1 MSDPLIEELSPSY
14 FIDSDAPKI
23 IEFSRSIV
31 LNEVDPVRQAVAL
44 YYAVRD
50 GFRYDPYD
58 ISLDAEAFKASNI
71 LSSGKGWCVTKAILL
86 AACCRSL
93 GIPARLGFA
102 DVSNHL
108 STERMRQT
116 MQTNIFYWHGYTSLY
131 LQGKWVKATPAF
143 NIELC
148 RKFHL
153 KPLEFNGQEDSI
165 YHEFDEKG
173 NKHMEYLND
182 RGEYL
187 DLPLKEI
194 IDTFKQFYP
203 NLITLNPDADF
214 DKDVANETS

>member
-23 IEFSRSIV
+23 IEFSRSTV
-31 LNEVDPVRQAVAL
+31 LNEVAPVRQAVAL

>member
-194 IDTFKQFYP
+194 TDTFKQFYP